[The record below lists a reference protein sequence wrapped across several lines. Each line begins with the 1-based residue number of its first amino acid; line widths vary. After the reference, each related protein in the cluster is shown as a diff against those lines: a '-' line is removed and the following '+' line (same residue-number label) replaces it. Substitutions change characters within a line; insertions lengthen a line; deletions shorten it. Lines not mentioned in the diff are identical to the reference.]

1 VRFWELTCNFTPES
15 MDIELRNINLT
26 LQEQKLFDQLS
37 LKVHNG
43 EKVWIQAPSGSG
55 KSTLLRMIFGFMQ
68 PDEGTILFNGE
79 ALHNGNVDS
88 LRASV
93 GYIAQSAPMPLM
105 PVHRF
110 VEEWMQFDGNRKL
123 QLSMDAVRKVFLQFN
138 LKPGILDKQT
148 GELSGGERQRVC
160 FSLLTLMQRN
170 VWLLDEVTS
179 GLDTENSHLVL
190 EAVQQANAT
199 VVITAHDGEWDKIDL
214 KKITLNG

>member
-1 VRFWELTCNFTPES
+1 MDVELKNIELT
-15 MDIELRNINLT
+15 LR
-26 LQEQKLFDQLS
+26 EQRLFNQLS
-37 LKVHNG
+37 LQVQNG

-55 KSTLLRMIFGFMQ
+55 KSTLLRMIFGFVE
-68 PDEGTILFNGE
+68 PDKGTINIDREPLQN
-79 ALHNGNVDS
+79 ANVDT
-88 LRASV
+88 LRSRI

-105 PVHRF
+105 PLRRF

-123 QLSMDAVRKVFLQFN
+123 QISMDAVRKVFLQFN

-179 GLDTENSHLVL
+179 GLDTENSHLIL